1 MRDLMAEFLD
11 DLIHFNAGALRRMI
25 ESLRTFL
32 GAGGGLVVTLAGAL
46 STAGIGRSLAPLIRR
61 GSVELISCTGA
72 NLEEDLF
79 RLMASDRYEEVDW
92 RIQTP
97 AMDADLAERGMNR
110 ITDVAVPEDVIREV
124 EDLLLTLWHEAEA
137 GGHRRSPASYL
148 SSVAMDPNLTLSRTW
163 GRDASWL
170 CAAAEAGIPVVVPG
184 WEDSTMGNIFAARL
198 MDGTLNDAGIVR
210 SGVEAMVDLIQWYRG
225 RDRPIGFLQ
234 LGGGIA
240 GDFPICVV
248 PLIRQ
253 DLGEEVPFW
262 AWFGQIQDGTTSYGG
277 YSAAPPSEKISWG
290 KLRPETPMHVVESD
304 ATLVAPILFRSILN
318 EATSP

>member
-1 MRDLMAEFLD
+1 
-11 DLIHFNAGALRRMI
+11 
-25 ESLRTFL
+25 
-32 GAGGGLVVTLAGAL
+32 
-46 STAGIGRSLAPLIRR
+46 
-61 GSVELISCTGA
+61 
-72 NLEEDLF
+72 
-79 RLMASDRYEEVDW
+79 
-92 RIQTP
+92 
-97 AMDADLAERGMNR
+97 
-110 ITDVAVPEDVIREV
+110 
-124 EDLLLTLWHEAEA
+124 
-137 GGHRRSPASYL
+137 
-148 SSVAMDPNLTLSRTW
+148 
-163 GRDASWL
+163 
-170 CAAAEAGIPVVVPG
+170 
-184 WEDSTMGNIFAARL
+184 MGNIFAARL

-304 ATLVAPILFRSILN
+304 ATLVAPIIFRSILN

>member
-1 MRDLMAEFLD
+1 MAEFLD

-92 RIQTP
+92 RSQTP

-124 EDLLLTLWHEAEA
+124 EDLLLTLWQEAEA

-170 CAAAEAGIPVVVPG
+170 CASAEAGIPVVVPG

-304 ATLVAPILFRSILN
+304 ATLVAPIIFRSILN

>member
-46 STAGIGRSLAPLIRR
+46 STAGLGRSLAPLIRR

-92 RIQTP
+92 RSQTP

-124 EDLLLTLWHEAEA
+124 EDLLLTLWQEAEA

-170 CAAAEAGIPVVVPG
+170 CASAEAGIPVVVPG

-304 ATLVAPILFRSILN
+304 ATLVAPIIFRSILN

>member
-110 ITDVAVPEDVIREV
+110 ITDVAVPEVVIREV
-124 EDLLLTLWHEAEA
+124 EDLLLTLWQEAEA